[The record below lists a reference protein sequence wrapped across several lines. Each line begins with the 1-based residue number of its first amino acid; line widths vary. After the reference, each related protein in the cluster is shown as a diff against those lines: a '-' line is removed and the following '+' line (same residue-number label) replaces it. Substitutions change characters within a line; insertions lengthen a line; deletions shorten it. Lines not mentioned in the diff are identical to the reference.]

1 MSPRQTKV
9 ADGLLPGG
17 RDVPFAEIE
26 VTLARI
32 VRDGRRRRR
41 GPARA
46 LTATVIVVGKPERL
60 IAAADALE
68 QLGEAGGVRAVLISE
83 GEHTAPIARVT
94 ENAIAISGLAP
105 RYLNNAV
112 AALRLSSL
120 PALVW
125 CRGGSVEALDG
136 LANLADRLVLDTVDP
151 EAVWA
156 RADTLFERTAL
167 TDLRWAALTRWRSA
181 LAHLFDLPHVSRDG
195 AAVRRLT
202 IEASDAFAARLFAG
216 WLKSR
221 LQWTS
226 AVEIAIRPAK
236 DSKSGASGDSDGSA
250 PLRPLSRVELVADAF
265 TISLSAPGGGA
276 CLEASVENSGA
287 DERAEAAARVVP
299 LGDGSLATLIGE
311 ELGVR
316 TRDLAFEQAL
326 VTAREI
332 SI

>member
-1 MSPRQTKV
+1 MSPRV
-9 ADGLLPGG
+9 AEGLLPGG
-17 RDVPFAEIE
+17 HDVAFAEIE

-32 VRDGRRRRR
+32 VRDGRRRKR

-46 LTATVIVVGKPERL
+46 LTATVIVVGKPDRL
-60 IAAADALE
+60 VGAADALE
-68 QLGEAGGVRAVLISE
+68 QLGEAGGVRAILISE
-83 GEHTAPIARVT
+83 GEHTAPVARVT
-94 ENAIAISGLAP
+94 EHAIAISGLAP

-125 CRGGSVEALDG
+125 WRGGSVEALDD
-136 LANLADRLVLDTVDP
+136 LANLADRLVLDTVEP

-167 TDLRWAALTRWRSA
+167 TDLRWTSLTRWRA
-181 LAHLFDLPHVSRDG
+181 AVAHLFDLPQVRLG
-195 AAVRRLT
+195 AAGIRILT
-202 IEASDAFAARLFAG
+202 IDTTDPFAARLFAG

-221 LQWTS
+221 LRWTS
-226 AVEIAIRPAK
+226 AVRIEIRPGK
-236 DSKSGASGDSDGSA
+236 PLKSDRSEVPT
-250 PLRPLSRVELVADAF
+250 PLTSVKLTGETMA
-265 TISLSAPGGGA
+265 ISLGVRPGHA
-276 CLEASVENSGA
+276 CLEARVDGAGA
-287 DERAEAAARVVP
+287 DATARVVP
-299 LGDGSLATLIGE
+299 LGDGTLASLIGE

-332 SI
+332 SA